1 MSELGENGAVL
12 SLDETD
18 GAQLPDLKD
27 VAEIARTQF
36 ADMLASEEGKKDL
49 VIQGELMTLLEHV
62 TPINFLKKLEVEHIY
77 RIEPV
82 MDQGGTKRFYV
93 TRPDMLAVSQIADHI
108 QSDSRARRNREYVVI
123 FVPRRLASC
132 EYILEREGVH
142 GLIRYMELK
151 LHLIPLDEHILS
163 LERNKSLFTLHIDG
177 DMSMLHSVAE
187 SILLLERHH
196 GTIPVVHGKGHLASM
211 VWSLYSRLK
220 DAHQVGTLHHEGGSQ
235 ITELVLFDRS
245 CDYVT
250 PLCSQLTYEGILDDT
265 FGIKSGF
272 VEVGEEIMGKNVKVL
287 LNARDPVYKIIRS
300 MHFSSVPSVLCS
312 ISKELKSDYSEWKP
326 SQTIPELKN
335 FVQKLPE
342 LRRKHDSLETH
353 LKVSEQIIVRKREA
367 EYERQLYYER
377 AILEAVDKCPIAE
390 YVEECIHRQVNFHIP
405 LRLLCLMSTTNGGIK
420 NKYWKILKDQF
431 LQSYGYKF
439 LDTLHNLEK
448 AGVVVEKPEDSSA
461 PSSFKLLSKNL
472 KLVPKEPETA
482 NLHNPSKMSYVF
494 GGAFKPLSV
503 AAIEFVTR
511 VGSWNGLD
519 DVVANWSG
527 PAFTH
532 KQGTSQRK
540 ATQTASRAHRVVLV
554 YFLGGCTFSEIN
566 ALRFLGEKTGIHYI
580 VATTNLLNANTL
592 LDSFIS

>member
-1 MSELGENGAVL
+1 MISFFL
-12 SLDETD
+12 SLS
-18 GAQLPDLKD
+18 LSL
-27 VAEIARTQF
+27 
-36 ADMLASEEGKKDL
+36 
-49 VIQGELMTLLEHV
+49 
-62 TPINFLKKLEVEHIY
+62 FLRLEVEHIY